1 MWVSGGE
8 GREWSRERRRRRW
21 ERWKELMIFLTR
33 ELMTFNALDYLF
45 LEVDDMA
52 ACVLL
57 TIRSN

>member
-1 MWVSGGE
+1 
-8 GREWSRERRRRRW
+8 
-21 ERWKELMIFLTR
+21 MIFLTR

>member
-8 GREWSRERRRRRW
+8 GREWSRERRRRW

-33 ELMTFNALDYLF
+33 ELMTFNALDSIF
-45 LEVDDMA
+45 LEVNDMA
-52 ACVLL
+52 ACMLL